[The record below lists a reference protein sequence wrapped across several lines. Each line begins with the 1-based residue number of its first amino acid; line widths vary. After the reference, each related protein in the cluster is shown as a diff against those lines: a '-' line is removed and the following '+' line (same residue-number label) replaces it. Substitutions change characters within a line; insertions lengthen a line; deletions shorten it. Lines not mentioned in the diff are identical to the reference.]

1 MWLVKMTSQRGNMT
15 PVCCVSGYDLLQKRL
30 RATLHRQNKMGDNHW
45 HSPPFLP
52 QSRYQVGFVQLMRR
66 IQENPGMIG
75 GRFKLK
81 MCQNQQEQK
90 KLYMV

>member
-1 MWLVKMTSQRGNMT
+1 MIYFKKGLEQHCIGKTRWGITIGIPRI
-15 PVCCVSGYDLLQKRL
+15 P
-30 RATLHRQNKMGDNHW
+30 
-45 HSPPFLP
+45 P

-75 GRFKLK
+75 GRFNLN